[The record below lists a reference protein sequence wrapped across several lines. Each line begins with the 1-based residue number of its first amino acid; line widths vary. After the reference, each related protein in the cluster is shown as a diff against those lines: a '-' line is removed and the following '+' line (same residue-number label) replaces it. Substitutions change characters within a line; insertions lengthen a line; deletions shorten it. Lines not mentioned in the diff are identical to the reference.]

1 MSAQHVTNR
10 KSDCGLNPHLKKY
23 ESDCLF
29 HIGFTTVEDDFQA
42 LFGDIKF
49 ICMGGTPSRMKR
61 FSEFV
66 AEQLKVEW
74 KDYTRGERYCI
85 FKSGCVLCV
94 NHGIGKPSASVVLH
108 EIIKLV
114 HYAQCKDPVFIRL
127 GTCGGINCEPGT
139 VVITDKALDEMFK
152 PEYNL
157 PVLGRIVT
165 RPTQLSQEVAD
176 DIQSCQPSYNNFS
189 IIKANTLCA
198 SDFFEGQARLD
209 GALCQYSEEEKMEY
223 IRRARD
229 AGVRNIEM
237 ESAVIAGMCNA
248 VNIKAAVVCV
258 TLLDRLKSDQVLL
271 SVDKVHE
278 LERRPMEVVIAYIR
292 KKLQSSLIE
301 MRQDHKI

>member
-1 MSAQHVTNR
+1 MALESLLPLWSYMRSSSWSIMPSAKTQSS
-10 KSDCGLNPHLKKY
+10 SDWEPVEVSIVNLGPLSSQTKHWMRCSNQN
-23 ESDCLF
+23 
-29 HIGFTTVEDDFQA
+29 TTWASGISGTV
-42 LFGDIKF
+42 
-49 ICMGGTPSRMKR
+49 GTPTSQASRSTST
-61 FSEFV
+61 F
-66 AEQLKVEW
+66 
-74 KDYTRGERYCI
+74 
-85 FKSGCVLCV
+85 
-94 NHGIGKPSASVVLH
+94 HGTLV
-108 EIIKLV
+108 KLV
-114 HYAQCKDPVFIRL
+114 GLTTPDTPLLETAGVDAVAKPLASEAACD
-127 GTCGGINCEPGT
+127 GGN
-139 VVITDKALDEMFK
+139 
-152 PEYNL
+152 